1 VSKKDEPGLSGVEK
15 LNETFDLS
23 AFNSGKEALDEW
35 LRKYALVSQKSDSAK
50 TYVVHRERRVAGYYS
65 LAASCISTSGA
76 PKRIAAGQP
85 QKGSV
90 PVIILARLAVD
101 KSEQGKGL
109 GAALLKD
116 ALLRGEEAAD
126 SIGVRAVLVHALD
139 KEARGFYGKHDF
151 EPSPVDDMT
160 LMLLM
165 KDIRRNITS

>member
-1 VSKKDEPGLSGVEK
+1 VSKKDKHGLSGVEK
-15 LNETFDLS
+15 LDETFGPS

-35 LRKYALVSQKSDSAK
+35 LRKYALVNQKSDSAK
-50 TYVVHRERRVAGYYS
+50 TYVVHRGKRIAGYYS
-65 LAASCISTSGA
+65 LAANCINTSSA
-76 PKRIAAGQP
+76 SKRTAAGQP
-85 QKGSV
+85 KKGAV

-116 ALLRGEEAAD
+116 ALLRCEQAAD

-139 KEARGFYGKHDF
+139 KEARAFYEKYDF
-151 EPSPVDDMT
+151 GHSPADDMT

-165 KDIRRNITS
+165 KDIRGNIK